1 MRHML
6 LLRRRLVLAT
16 VAALVLSAG
25 AYAYTASNTVPSGT
39 AGEGS
44 AAISGYSV
52 SGVAY
57 SLNAGTPTNIDAVSF
72 TVSPAQATTVKM
84 QLASGGAWYPCTNT
98 SGSVSCSTTS
108 PQATVGGVSQLSV
121 VATQ

>member
-1 MRHML
+1 MGHRESTLWGLVMRHML

-16 VAALVLSAG
+16 AAALVLSAG

-39 AGEGS
+39 GGEGS

-57 SLNAGTPTNIDAVSF
+57 TLNAATPTNIDAVSF
-72 TVSPAQATTVKM
+72 TISPPQAATGKM
-84 QLASGGAWYPCTNT
+84 QPASGGARDACPKT
-98 SGSVSCSTTS
+98 
-108 PQATVGGVSQLSV
+108 
-121 VATQ
+121 